1 MKFFRSLPVL
11 ALALMLLP
19 ASHAQSKSVT
29 KAAATAPTPT
39 PTTKGDPLDINT
51 ASLDQLQALPGIG
64 QVYSKKIIDGRPY
77 TAKNQLVS
85 RGIVPKATYDKISSQ
100 IVAKQVKK

>member
-1 MKFFRSLPVL
+1 MKFFRSLPLL
-11 ALALMLLP
+11 ALALTLLP
-19 ASHAQSKSVT
+19 VSPAQSKPAA
-29 KAAATAPTPT
+29 KAAATAPTPPAMT
-39 PTTKGDPLDINT
+39 MGDPLDINT

>member
-29 KAAATAPTPT
+29 KAATAASSAAPAAT
-39 PTTKGDPLDINT
+39 GNLLDINT
-51 ASLDQLQALPGIG
+51 ASLDQLQALPGVG
-64 QVYSKKIIDGRPY
+64 QVYSKKIVDGRPY

-85 RGIVPKATYDKISSQ
+85 RGIVPKATYDKISSM